1 MHLGLTVMRD
11 EDERVIST
19 EPFFAN
25 FQYDGRTDIGREDEL
40 LGHTLDLQR
49 KLDVIMGEGYSGER
63 QQPLLLAVLYCV
75 APMISTAIVLA
86 GITEEDAVIVD
97 LAAATGLISSAPTPG
112 YGKRFEDVTA
122 ADVAEWRR
130 IFGEDFV
137 QLQLS
142 QEGRR
147 RLLVSAGKR
156 LPSPARLRVFTPIA
170 LCCRSARRA
179 ARRSG
184 GSSSSMTSGA
194 L

>member
-11 EDERVIST
+11 EDEQVIST

-75 APMISTAIVLA
+75 APMISTAIVPA

-147 RLLVSAGKR
+147 RLLVSTR
-156 LPSPARLRVFTPIA
+156 PPANGCP
-170 LCCRSARRA
+170 RSLGCASSHRSRCAVGARGGRRDAAAEARA
-179 ARRSG
+179 A
-184 GSSSSMTSGA
+184 
-194 L
+194 

>member
-1 MHLGLTVMRD
+1 MPPGTAEKIPRQ
-11 EDERVIST
+11 T
-19 EPFFAN
+19 
-25 FQYDGRTDIGREDEL
+25 DG
-40 LGHTLDLQR
+40 
-49 KLDVIMGEGYSGER
+49 KN
-63 QQPLLLAVLYCV
+63 
-75 APMISTAIVLA
+75 
-86 GITEEDAVIVD
+86 

-156 LPSPARLRVFTPIA
+156 LPSLARLRVFTPIA

-179 ARRSG
+179 NSARWG
-184 GSSSSMTSGA
+184 
-194 L
+194 